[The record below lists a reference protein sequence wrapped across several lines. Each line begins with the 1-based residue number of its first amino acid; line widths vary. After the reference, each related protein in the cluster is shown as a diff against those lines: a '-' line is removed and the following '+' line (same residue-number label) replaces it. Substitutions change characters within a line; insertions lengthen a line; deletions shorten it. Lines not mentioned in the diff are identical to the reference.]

1 MKKNIWNIIYIVVF
15 VGALASLSL
24 LMPFVKSDM
33 SKEKRAAAAFPKPV
47 TEKGVNLKFFKQLDD
62 YFSDNFA
69 FRQELSTADAVL
81 KAKLFKSSNQERVVL
96 GSDGWLYYSESMHDY
111 LGDDVI
117 SDRRAWRTAR
127 VMKLI
132 EEHCEDRGAS
142 FLFTIAPNKHT
153 LYPEHMPANYLKTDE
168 ATNYDKILRTMADE
182 EVSFLDLREA
192 FLSDDRVLY
201 HKYDSHWN
209 NEGATY
215 AVDKM
220 LNALDKEHYSYESEP
235 HHTEKSHRGD
245 LYNILY
251 PSIDELDENVIYDKE
266 HEYIYVGPNSDVED
280 PMLMTKCEGKE
291 GFLVMFRDSYGNA
304 SIPYIADEYKDGF
317 FTKGQPADLDL
328 VDTKNADTVIYE
340 IVERNITWITSY
352 VPYMDAPEREI
363 EGMIEEAEHPDTT
376 VHVEDRGKRYLIYGH
391 SEDTF
396 CNRDSSIYVR
406 ITTEDGSVHTYEA
419 FPAEYEQS
427 KEDYEGDSPYGMYIA
442 KELLPEG
449 AAISVITYKNG
460 IYYNHAVEAN

>member
-1 MKKNIWNIIYIVVF
+1 MKKNIWNIIYIVLF
-15 VGALASLSL
+15 VGVLASLSV
-24 LMPFVKSDM
+24 LMPFFKSDM
-33 SKEKRAAAAFPKPV
+33 SREKRTAAAFPKPF
-47 TEKGVNLKFFKQLDD
+47 TEKGINIKFFKQLDD

-69 FRQELSTADAVL
+69 FRQELSTADAVI

-117 SDRRAWRTAR
+117 SERRAWRTAR

-132 EEHCEDRGAS
+132 EEHCEGKGAK

-153 LYPEHMPANYLKTDE
+153 LYPEHMPTNYLKTDS
-168 ATNYDKILRTMADE
+168 ATNYDKLLEDIAGQ

-192 FLSDDRVLY
+192 FWSDERVMY
-201 HKYDSHWN
+201 HRYDSHWN

-220 LNALDKEHYSYESEP
+220 LNAVDKPHYSYAEEP
-235 HHTEKSHRGD
+235 HHIEKSHRGD

-266 HEYIYVGPNSDVED
+266 HEYVYIGPGQDVED
-280 PMLMTKCEGKE
+280 PMLMTKNADKE
-291 GFLVMFRDSYGNA
+291 GALVMFRDSYGNA
-304 SIPYIADEYKDGF
+304 SIPYIADEYKDGT

-328 VDTKNADTVIYE
+328 ADTKKADTVIYE
-340 IVERNITWITSY
+340 IVERNIPWITEY
-352 VPYMDAPEREI
+352 VPYMDAPERQI
-363 EGMIEEAEHPDTT
+363 EATEEAENADTT
-376 VHVEDRGKRYLIYGH
+376 VTIEDRGKRYLVYGH
-391 SEDTF
+391 ADDKYCDETSG
-396 CNRDSSIYVR
+396 IYVK
-406 ITTEDGSVHTYEA
+406 IAAGTEMHIYEA

-427 KEDYEGDSPYGMYIA
+427 KEAYEGDNPYGMYIDKA
-442 KELLPEG
+442 LLPEG
-449 AAISVITYKNG
+449 AAVTVLSVKDG
-460 IYYNHAVEAN
+460 ICYEHKGK

>member
-1 MKKNIWNIIYIVVF
+1 MKKNIWYIIYIIVF

-33 SKEKRAAAAFPKPV
+33 SKEKRTAAAFPKPV
-47 TEKGVNLKFFKQLDD
+47 TEKGINLKFFKQLDD

-69 FRQELSTADAVL
+69 FRQELSTADALL
-81 KAKLFKSSNQERVVL
+81 KAKLFKTSNQERVVL

-117 SDRRAWRTAR
+117 SKRRAWRTAR
-127 VMKLI
+127 VMKLLQ
-132 EEHCEDRGAS
+132 EHCEKKGIK
-142 FLFTIAPNKHT
+142 FLFTVAPNKHT
-153 LYPEHMPANYLKTDE
+153 LYPEHMPANYLKTDTE
-168 ATNYDKILRTMADE
+168 TNYDLMLNAVGE
-182 EVSFLDLREA
+182 LEVNFIDLRAA
-192 FLSDDRVLY
+192 FLSDDRVMY

-220 LNALDKEHYSYESEP
+220 LNAVDKTHYSYESEP
-235 HHTEKSHRGD
+235 YRTEKVHRGD
-245 LYNILY
+245 LYNIIY

-266 HEYIYVGPNSDVED
+266 HEYVYIGPYSDVED
-280 PMLMTKCEGKE
+280 PMLMTKCAGKE
-291 GFLVMFRDSYGNA
+291 GSLVMFRDSYGNA
-304 SIPYIADEYKDGF
+304 SIPYIADEYGDGT

-340 IVERNITWITSY
+340 IVERNIPWITEY

-363 EGMIEEAEHPDTT
+363 EGMIEEAEHSDTT
-376 VHVEDRGKRYLIYGH
+376 AHVEDRGKRYLIYGH
-391 SEDTF
+391 VEDAF

-406 ITTEDGSVHTYEA
+406 ITDGDGNAHFYEA

-427 KEDYEGDSPYGMYIA
+427 KEDYEGDNPYGMYID
-442 KELLPEG
+442 KTLLPEG

-460 IYYNHAVEAN
+460 IYYNHSVEVN